1 MESKQWQFRWR
12 GQNKGKQC
20 SASDEARHKCSYHSI
35 FVATK
40 VCLLILT
47 KVFYGIE
54 FWVRR
59 AINSSLSSNFG
70 RWARKSS
77 SIALSFIITSILFQF
92 VTSSRELL
100 LHGIFACVCY
110 LRNLFYRMSVKI
122 EQHNGCSFFGRQSGE
137 SKVEILISIFC
148 ISITCA

>member
-77 SIALSFIITSILFQF
+77 SSALSFIITSILFS
-92 VTSSRELL
+92 VCHVLARVASSRHLRLCLL
-100 LHGIFACVCY
+100 SGKSLLQNVRQDRTTQWLLVLWEAKW
-110 LRNLFYRMSVKI
+110 R
-122 EQHNGCSFFGRQSGE
+122 EQDRDPDKH
-137 SKVEILISIFC
+137 IC